1 MTKEYIIFLIS
12 FIVILS
18 VFAYINTRYG
28 MSFAFNWFLK
38 IALPMVLSAIIVKIA
53 QFISDL
59 RLVSYIVGGIG
70 FVIFFIVFQS
80 AIKQPA
86 ETGKP
91 TIISHFLGF
100 IFGIAQGWL
109 IIGLVVDYLNFF
121 GILKIQNMIPM
132 AFFNAI
138 VTPLRWF
145 LFFDFIKF

>member
-1 MTKEYIIFLIS
+1 MTKEYIIFLVS
-12 FIVILS
+12 FVVVLS

-28 MSFAFNWFLK
+28 LYFAFKWFLR
-38 IALPMVLSAIIVKIA
+38 IALPMVLSAIIVKVA
-53 QFISDL
+53 HFISDL

-80 AIKQPA
+80 AIRLGEEEK
-86 ETGKP
+86 KP
-91 TIISHFLGF
+91 TIVSHFLGCLLGL
-100 IFGIAQGWL
+100 IQGWL
-109 IIGLVVDYLNFF
+109 VIGLIVDYLNFF
-121 GILKIQNMIPM
+121 GILKIQNMIPP

>member
-1 MTKEYIIFLIS
+1 MTREYIIFLIS
-12 FIVILS
+12 FIVVLS
-18 VFAYINTRYG
+18 IFAYINTRYG
-28 MSFAFNWFLK
+28 LYFAFKWFLK

-53 QFISDL
+53 QFVSDL

-80 AIKQPA
+80 AIKQAP
-86 ETGKP
+86 ENKKP
-91 TIISHFLGF
+91 TIISHFFGF
-100 IFGIAQGWL
+100 ILGLVQGWL
-109 IIGLVVDYLNFF
+109 AIGLVVDYLNFF
-121 GILKIQNMIPM
+121 GILKIQNLIPL